1 MSLIQI
7 TCPQCQ
13 NIINFKSY
21 ETIQYDELLSL
32 APYSLKCDHCGYVN
46 SVIYQSI
53 VKYPQQS
60 QLIYVLPPNEKLNDE
75 LFNKGLGLLQQDD
88 TLNSR
93 LVTSENELIEKLL
106 ILNSDLDDRIVEL
119 VKLEAHHFVEQND
132 PQFNILH
139 MLLNRDKEGFFLAL
153 FLDDG
158 QSITLEVDP
167 EVFSIADRKYRQILR
182 EFEMSAFIQID
193 ASWGQ
198 RVMDSYLKQGGQ

>member
-21 ETIQYDELLSL
+21 EVIHYDELMSL
-32 APYSLKCDHCGYVN
+32 APFSLKCDHCGYVN

-53 VKYPQQS
+53 VQYPEQS
-60 QLIYVLPPNEKLNDE
+60 QLLYVLAPNEKLNE
-75 LFNKGLGLLQQDD
+75 KLFNKGLQMLQEDD
-88 TLNSR
+88 TLTSR

-106 ILNSDLDDRIVEL
+106 ILNSNLDDRIVEL
-119 VKLEAHHFVEQND
+119 VKLEALHFVKQND
-132 PQFNILH
+132 PQFNILQ
-139 MLLNRDKEGFFLAL
+139 MLLNRDKEGFFLEL

-167 EVFSIADRKYRQILR
+167 EVFSIADRKYRQILK
-182 EFEMSAFIQID
+182 EFEMSEFVQID
-193 ASWGQ
+193 STWGQ
-198 RVMDSYLKQGGQ
+198 RVMDSYLKQGVQ